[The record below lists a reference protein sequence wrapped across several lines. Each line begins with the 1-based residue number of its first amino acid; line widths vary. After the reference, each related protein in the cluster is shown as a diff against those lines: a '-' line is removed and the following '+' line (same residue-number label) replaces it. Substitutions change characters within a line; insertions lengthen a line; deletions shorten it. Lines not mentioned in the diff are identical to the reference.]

1 MTEEIKKLIIYT
13 RKMKKREPLYRDYPE
28 EFREEIRGYLES
40 NHISRLYAHQVEMF
54 EKVRAG
60 ENVVITTS
68 TASGKTLAFLLPVLQ
83 EILEDPLT
91 RAIFIYPTKALAS
104 DQYRAMQSILKFFGE
119 GRVSAGVYDG
129 DTKPAERT
137 RIRKSANII
146 LTNPEMLN
154 SAFLPNHSNYGFDA
168 IFANLRYVVIDEL
181 HSYRGA
187 FGAHLANIFR
197 RMHRICRYYHSNPH
211 FLCSSATIA
220 NPVELAEKICGSGF
234 TLIDRDGSPAPE
246 KEYCIIQPPE
256 IKGNNDKVYGRIAA
270 STVAAGLIPEL
281 VEEDYAAYRK
291 GRTQG
296 KYKDDLFQIFPL
308 LEKAKRQQN
317 KMSFADLLEEGTQ
330 VAKEQEEVLDLKWI
344 IVDEVQ
350 DSDEK
355 QLKFLEALKGTQT
368 HFFAV
373 GDPNQ
378 VIYSW
383 RGTGPNMFFLIKHRF
398 GAKELTL
405 PVNYRSDEVILE
417 AANRFLQ
424 FGGKIEGSGERGEKI
439 LVRNHYDSFI
449 EAEYLTER
457 IRELHE
463 QGFPYREIAVFYRVQ
478 KQAEILEKVFE
489 RAELPYVLPAK
500 QKEDEDPVPER
511 PHMIREYVAEG
522 KLNAV
527 SGEHTMEKAA
537 DTERQT
543 EEEDA
548 VHLMTLHASKG
559 LEFDYV
565 FIIGMNQGLIPLRC
579 KSIEQ
584 EEEERRLFFVGLTRA
599 RKNLELSYYTNP
611 TIPGTYETPSNYLR
625 MLPEELLDWEE
636 KPGSESRKANLQK
649 LRKDT
654 RELIREKK
662 QEEEEQ
668 KETRKPERKGRHP
681 KYGEGE
687 IISEDEMM
695 IELEF
700 PGYGK
705 KQFLKAFGEVEVLK
719 GL

>member
-1 MTEEIKKLIIYT
+1 MNNLEMNNIEEIKSLNPYQQEAVLDESPACLVNANVGSGKTTVLI
-13 RKMKKREPLYRDYPE
+13 
-28 EFREEIRGYLES
+28 
-40 NHISRLYAHQVEMF
+40 
-54 EKVRAG
+54 EKVRYLHEKKQIPYEKMAVLTFTNKAADEIAERLSRKEAELTEEELWG
-60 ENVVITTS
+60 FGTFHSVALRILRRFLPEKAEDGTETEEWNREFTVITPEEEMEMV
-68 TASGKTLAFLLPVLQ
+68 LAIAKEGAYKIKYQ
-83 EILEDPLT
+83 N
-91 RAIFIYPTKALAS
+91 R
-104 DQYRAMQSILKFFGE
+104 LK
-119 GRVSAGVYDG
+119 
-129 DTKPAERT
+129 K
-137 RIRKSANII
+137 
-146 LTNPEMLN
+146 
-154 SAFLPNHSNYGFDA
+154 
-168 IFANLRYVVIDEL
+168 
-181 HSYRGA
+181 
-187 FGAHLANIFR
+187 
-197 RMHRICRYYHSNPH
+197 RM
-211 FLCSSATIA
+211 
-220 NPVELAEKICGSGF
+220 
-234 TLIDRDGSPAPE
+234 
-246 KEYCIIQPPE
+246 
-256 IKGNNDKVYGRIAA
+256 
-270 STVAAGLIPEL
+270 
-281 VEEDYAAYRK
+281 EEDYAAYRK
-291 GRTQG
+291 GRAQG

-317 KMSFADLLEEGTQ
+317 KMSFADLLREGTQ
-330 VAKEQEEVLDLKWI
+330 VAKEQEEALDLQWI

-355 QLKFLEALKGTQT
+355 QLEFLEALKGTQT
-368 HFFAV
+368 RFFAV

-383 RGTGPNMFFLIKHRF
+383 RGTGPNMFFLIKYRF
-398 GAKELTL
+398 GAKELSL
-405 PVNYRSDEVILE
+405 PVNYRSSEVILE

-424 FGGKIEGSGERGEKI
+424 FGGKIEGSAGRGEKI
-439 LVRNHYDSFI
+439 LVRNHYDPFI

-457 IRELHE
+457 IRELHA
-463 QGFPYREIAVFYRVQ
+463 QGLAYREIAVFYRVQ

-489 RAELPYVLPAK
+489 RTELPYVLPAK
-500 QKEDEDPVPER
+500 RKEDEDPVPEK
-511 PHMIREYVAEG
+511 PHMIREYVTE
-522 KLNAV
+522 
-527 SGEHTMEKAA
+527 EK
-537 DTERQT
+537 E

-579 KSIEQ
+579 KSMEQ

-611 TIPGTYETPSNYLR
+611 TIPGTFETPSNYLR

-649 LRKDT
+649 LRKET

-668 KETRKPERKGRHP
+668 KDTQKPKRKGRHP

-687 IISEDEMM
+687 ILSEDEMM

-705 KQFLKAFGEVEVLK
+705 KQFLKAFGEVEVLED
-719 GL
+719 L

>member
-1 MTEEIKKLIIYT
+1 MNSLEMNNIEEIKTLNPYQQEAVLDESPACLVNANVGSGKTTVLI
-13 RKMKKREPLYRDYPE
+13 
-28 EFREEIRGYLES
+28 
-40 NHISRLYAHQVEMF
+40 
-54 EKVRAG
+54 EKVRHLHEKKQVSYEKMVVLTFTNKAADEIAERLSRKEAELTEEELWG
-60 ENVVITTS
+60 FGTFHSVALRILRRFLPEKAEDGTKLEEWNREFTVITP
-68 TASGKTLAFLLPVLQ
+68 KDEMEMVLAIAKEGGYKIKYQ
-83 EILEDPLT
+83 N
-91 RAIFIYPTKALAS
+91 R
-104 DQYRAMQSILKFFGE
+104 LK
-119 GRVSAGVYDG
+119 
-129 DTKPAERT
+129 K
-137 RIRKSANII
+137 
-146 LTNPEMLN
+146 
-154 SAFLPNHSNYGFDA
+154 
-168 IFANLRYVVIDEL
+168 
-181 HSYRGA
+181 
-187 FGAHLANIFR
+187 
-197 RMHRICRYYHSNPH
+197 RM
-211 FLCSSATIA
+211 
-220 NPVELAEKICGSGF
+220 
-234 TLIDRDGSPAPE
+234 
-246 KEYCIIQPPE
+246 
-256 IKGNNDKVYGRIAA
+256 
-270 STVAAGLIPEL
+270 
-281 VEEDYAAYRK
+281 EEDYAAYRK

-344 IVDEVQ
+344 
-350 DSDEK
+350 
-355 QLKFLEALKGTQT
+355 
-368 HFFAV
+368 
-373 GDPNQ
+373 
-378 VIYSW
+378 
-383 RGTGPNMFFLIKHRF
+383 MHRF

-439 LVRNHYDSFI
+439 LVRNHYDPFI

-463 QGFPYREIAVFYRVQ
+463 QGLPYREIAVFYRVQ

-522 KLNAV
+522 KLNSV

-625 MLPEELLDWEE
+625 MLPEELLEWEE

-649 LRKDT
+649 LRKET

-668 KETRKPERKGRHP
+668 KETRKPKRKGRHP

-719 GL
+719 DL

>member
-1 MTEEIKKLIIYT
+1 MMRNLEMNNIEETRTLNPYQKEAVLDENPACLVNANVGSGKTTVLI
-13 RKMKKREPLYRDYPE
+13 
-28 EFREEIRGYLES
+28 
-40 NHISRLYAHQVEMF
+40 
-54 EKVRAG
+54 EKVRYLHEKKQIPYEKMAVLTFTNKAADEIAERLSRKEAELTEEELWG
-60 ENVVITTS
+60 FGTFHSVALRILRRFLPEKTEEGAEAEEWNREFTVITPEDEMEMV
-68 TASGKTLAFLLPVLQ
+68 LAIAKEGGYKIKYQ
-83 EILEDPLT
+83 N
-91 RAIFIYPTKALAS
+91 R
-104 DQYRAMQSILKFFGE
+104 LK
-119 GRVSAGVYDG
+119 
-129 DTKPAERT
+129 K
-137 RIRKSANII
+137 
-146 LTNPEMLN
+146 
-154 SAFLPNHSNYGFDA
+154 
-168 IFANLRYVVIDEL
+168 
-181 HSYRGA
+181 
-187 FGAHLANIFR
+187 
-197 RMHRICRYYHSNPH
+197 RM
-211 FLCSSATIA
+211 
-220 NPVELAEKICGSGF
+220 
-234 TLIDRDGSPAPE
+234 
-246 KEYCIIQPPE
+246 
-256 IKGNNDKVYGRIAA
+256 
-270 STVAAGLIPEL
+270 
-281 VEEDYAAYRK
+281 EEDYAAYRK

-317 KMSFADLLEEGTQ
+317 KMSFADLLDEGTH

-368 HFFAV
+368 RFFAV

-383 RGTGPNMFFLIKHRF
+383 RGTGPNMFFLIKHKF
-398 GAKELTL
+398 GAKELSL
-405 PVNYRSDEVILE
+405 PVNYRSSEVILE

-424 FGGKIEGSGERGEKI
+424 FGGKIEGSAGRGEKI

-457 IRELHE
+457 IRELHA
-463 QGFPYREIAVFYRVQ
+463 QGFAYREIAVFYRVQ

-489 RAELPYVLPAK
+489 RAGLPFVLPAK
-500 QKEDEDPVPER
+500 RKEDEDPVPEK
-511 PHMIREYVAEG
+511 PHMIREHFAQERIEQSASEQAE
-522 KLNAV
+522 
-527 SGEHTMEKAA
+527 EHEQLPEEK
-537 DTERQT
+537 TV
-543 EEEDA
+543 EEDA

-579 KSIEQ
+579 KSMEQ

-599 RKNLELSYYTNP
+599 RRNLELSYYTNP
-611 TIPGTYETPSNYLR
+611 TIPGTFETPSNYLR

-649 LRKDT
+649 LRKET

-668 KETRKPERKGRHP
+668 KEAQKPKKKGRHP

-719 GL
+719 DL

>member
-1 MTEEIKKLIIYT
+1 MNSLE
-13 RKMKKREPLYRDYPE
+13 RKRLNSYQKEAVLD
-28 EFREEIRGYLES
+28 ES
-40 NHISRLYAHQVEMF
+40 PACLVNANVGSGKTTVLT
-54 EKVRAG
+54 EKVRYLHEERLVPYEKMMVLTFTNKAADEIAERLG
-60 ENVVITTS
+60 IEKSMWGFGTFHSVARQLLCKYLPEKCTVEGTDRAVNQNETTDWNREFEVIEPEEELQMLLDLADTNGYKIKYKNRLQARLENDYE
-68 TASGKTLAFLLPVLQ
+68 AYLQGKT
-83 EILEDPLT
+83 
-91 RAIFIYPTKALAS
+91 K
-104 DQYRAMQSILKFFGE
+104 
-119 GRVSAGVYDG
+119 
-129 DTKPAERT
+129 
-137 RIRKSANII
+137 
-146 LTNPEMLN
+146 
-154 SAFLPNHSNYGFDA
+154 
-168 IFANLRYVVIDEL
+168 
-181 HSYRGA
+181 
-187 FGAHLANIFR
+187 
-197 RMHRICRYYHSNPH
+197 
-211 FLCSSATIA
+211 
-220 NPVELAEKICGSGF
+220 
-234 TLIDRDGSPAPE
+234 
-246 KEYCIIQPPE
+246 
-256 IKGNNDKVYGRIAA
+256 
-270 STVAAGLIPEL
+270 
-281 VEEDYAAYRK
+281 
-291 GRTQG
+291 G
-296 KYKDDLFQIFPL
+296 KYKDDLFWVFPL
-308 LEKAKRQQN
+308 LDRKKRQEN
-317 KMSFADLLEEGTQ
+317 KMSFADLIREGTKC
-330 VAKEQEEVLDLKWI
+330 AEEHRKELGLQWI

-350 DSDEK
+350 DSDQK
-355 QLKFLEALKGTQT
+355 QLDFIEALKDAQT
-368 HFFAV
+368 RFFAV

-439 LVRNHYDSFI
+439 LVRNHYDPFI

-463 QGFPYREIAVFYRVQ
+463 KGLPYREIAVFYRVQ

>member
-1 MTEEIKKLIIYT
+1 MNSLE
-13 RKMKKREPLYRDYPE
+13 RKRLNSYQKEAVLD
-28 EFREEIRGYLES
+28 ES
-40 NHISRLYAHQVEMF
+40 PACLVNANVGSGKTTVLT
-54 EKVRAG
+54 EKVRYLHEERLVPYEKMMVLTFTNKAADEIADRLG
-60 ENVVITTS
+60 IEKSMWGFGTFHSV
-68 TASGKTLAFLLPVLQ
+68 ARQLLCKYL
-83 EILEDPLT
+83 
-91 RAIFIYPTKALAS
+91 
-104 DQYRAMQSILKFFGE
+104 
-119 GRVSAGVYDG
+119 
-129 DTKPAERT
+129 
-137 RIRKSANII
+137 
-146 LTNPEMLN
+146 
-154 SAFLPNHSNYGFDA
+154 
-168 IFANLRYVVIDEL
+168 
-181 HSYRGA
+181 
-187 FGAHLANIFR
+187 
-197 RMHRICRYYHSNPH
+197 
-211 FLCSSATIA
+211 
-220 NPVELAEKICGSGF
+220 
-234 TLIDRDGSPAPE
+234 PE
-246 KEYCIIQPPE
+246 KCTVEGTDRVVNQNETTDWNREFEVIEPE
-256 IKGNNDKVYGRIAA
+256 EELQMLLDLADTNGYKIKYKNRLQARLENDY
-270 STVAAGLIPEL
+270 E
-281 VEEDYAAYRK
+281 AYLQGK
-291 GRTQG
+291 PKG
-296 KYKDDLFQIFPL
+296 KYKDDLFRVFPL
-308 LEKAKRQQN
+308 LDRKKRQEN
-317 KMSFADLLEEGTQ
+317 KMSFADLIREGTKC
-330 VAKEQEEVLDLKWI
+330 AEEHRKELGLQWI

-350 DSDEK
+350 DSDQK
-355 QLKFLEALKGTQT
+355 QLDFIEALKDAQT
-368 HFFAV
+368 RFFAV

-439 LVRNHYDSFI
+439 LVRNHYDPFI

-463 QGFPYREIAVFYRVQ
+463 QGLHYREIAVFYRVQ

-522 KLNAV
+522 KLNSV

-625 MLPEELLDWEE
+625 MLPEELLEWEE

-649 LRKDT
+649 LRKET

-668 KETRKPERKGRHP
+668 KETRKPKRKGRHP

-719 GL
+719 DL

>member
-1 MTEEIKKLIIYT
+1 MMRNLEMNNIEETRTLNPYQKEAVLDENPACLVNANVGSGKTTVLI
-13 RKMKKREPLYRDYPE
+13 
-28 EFREEIRGYLES
+28 
-40 NHISRLYAHQVEMF
+40 
-54 EKVRAG
+54 EKVRYLHEKKQIPYEKMAVLTFTNKAADEIAERLSRKEAELTEEELWGFGTFHSVALRILRRFLPEKTEEGAEAG
-60 ENVVITTS
+60 EWNREFTVITPEDEMEMV
-68 TASGKTLAFLLPVLQ
+68 LAIAKEGGYKIKYQ
-83 EILEDPLT
+83 N
-91 RAIFIYPTKALAS
+91 R
-104 DQYRAMQSILKFFGE
+104 LK
-119 GRVSAGVYDG
+119 
-129 DTKPAERT
+129 K
-137 RIRKSANII
+137 
-146 LTNPEMLN
+146 
-154 SAFLPNHSNYGFDA
+154 
-168 IFANLRYVVIDEL
+168 
-181 HSYRGA
+181 
-187 FGAHLANIFR
+187 
-197 RMHRICRYYHSNPH
+197 RM
-211 FLCSSATIA
+211 
-220 NPVELAEKICGSGF
+220 
-234 TLIDRDGSPAPE
+234 
-246 KEYCIIQPPE
+246 
-256 IKGNNDKVYGRIAA
+256 
-270 STVAAGLIPEL
+270 
-281 VEEDYAAYRK
+281 EEDYAAYRK
-291 GRTQG
+291 GRTQE

-317 KMSFADLLEEGTQ
+317 KMSFADLLDEGTH
-330 VAKEQEEVLDLKWI
+330 VTKEQEEVLDLKWI

-355 QLKFLEALKGTQT
+355 QLEFLEALKGTQT
-368 HFFAV
+368 RFFAV

-439 LVRNHYDSFI
+439 LVRNHYDPFI

-463 QGFPYREIAVFYRVQ
+463 QGLPYREIAVFYRVQ

-489 RAELPYVLPAK
+489 RAGLPFMLPAK
-500 QKEDEDPVPER
+500 RKEDEDPVPEK
-511 PHMIREYVAEG
+511 PHMIREHFAQERIEQSASEQAE
-522 KLNAV
+522 
-527 SGEHTMEKAA
+527 EHEQLPEEK
-537 DTERQT
+537 TV
-543 EEEDA
+543 EEDA

>member
-1 MTEEIKKLIIYT
+1 
-13 RKMKKREPLYRDYPE
+13 
-28 EFREEIRGYLES
+28 
-40 NHISRLYAHQVEMF
+40 
-54 EKVRAG
+54 
-60 ENVVITTS
+60 
-68 TASGKTLAFLLPVLQ
+68 
-83 EILEDPLT
+83 
-91 RAIFIYPTKALAS
+91 
-104 DQYRAMQSILKFFGE
+104 
-119 GRVSAGVYDG
+119 
-129 DTKPAERT
+129 
-137 RIRKSANII
+137 
-146 LTNPEMLN
+146 
-154 SAFLPNHSNYGFDA
+154 
-168 IFANLRYVVIDEL
+168 
-181 HSYRGA
+181 
-187 FGAHLANIFR
+187 
-197 RMHRICRYYHSNPH
+197 
-211 FLCSSATIA
+211 
-220 NPVELAEKICGSGF
+220 
-234 TLIDRDGSPAPE
+234 
-246 KEYCIIQPPE
+246 
-256 IKGNNDKVYGRIAA
+256 
-270 STVAAGLIPEL
+270 
-281 VEEDYAAYRK
+281 
-291 GRTQG
+291 
-296 KYKDDLFQIFPL
+296 
-308 LEKAKRQQN
+308 
-317 KMSFADLLEEGTQ
+317 
-330 VAKEQEEVLDLKWI
+330 
-344 IVDEVQ
+344 
-350 DSDEK
+350 
-355 QLKFLEALKGTQT
+355 
-368 HFFAV
+368 
-373 GDPNQ
+373 
-378 VIYSW
+378 
-383 RGTGPNMFFLIKHRF
+383 
-398 GAKELTL
+398 
-405 PVNYRSDEVILE
+405 
-417 AANRFLQ
+417 
-424 FGGKIEGSGERGEKI
+424 
-439 LVRNHYDSFI
+439 
-449 EAEYLTER
+449 
-457 IRELHE
+457 
-463 QGFPYREIAVFYRVQ
+463 
-478 KQAEILEKVFE
+478 
-489 RAELPYVLPAK
+489 
-500 QKEDEDPVPER
+500 
-511 PHMIREYVAEG
+511 MIREYVAEG

-681 KYGEGE
+681 KYGEGK

>member
-1 MTEEIKKLIIYT
+1 MMRNLEMNNIEETRTLNPYQKEAVLDENPACLVNANVGSGKTTVLI
-13 RKMKKREPLYRDYPE
+13 
-28 EFREEIRGYLES
+28 
-40 NHISRLYAHQVEMF
+40 
-54 EKVRAG
+54 EKVRYLHEKKQIPYEKMAVLTFTNKAADEIAERLSRKEAELTEEELWG
-60 ENVVITTS
+60 FGTFHSVALRILRRFLPEKTEEGAEAEEWNREFTVITPEDEMEMV
-68 TASGKTLAFLLPVLQ
+68 LAIAKEGGYKIKYQ
-83 EILEDPLT
+83 N
-91 RAIFIYPTKALAS
+91 R
-104 DQYRAMQSILKFFGE
+104 LK
-119 GRVSAGVYDG
+119 
-129 DTKPAERT
+129 K
-137 RIRKSANII
+137 
-146 LTNPEMLN
+146 
-154 SAFLPNHSNYGFDA
+154 
-168 IFANLRYVVIDEL
+168 
-181 HSYRGA
+181 
-187 FGAHLANIFR
+187 
-197 RMHRICRYYHSNPH
+197 RM
-211 FLCSSATIA
+211 
-220 NPVELAEKICGSGF
+220 
-234 TLIDRDGSPAPE
+234 
-246 KEYCIIQPPE
+246 
-256 IKGNNDKVYGRIAA
+256 
-270 STVAAGLIPEL
+270 
-281 VEEDYAAYRK
+281 EEDYAAYRK

-317 KMSFADLLEEGTQ
+317 KMSFADLLDEGTH

-368 HFFAV
+368 RFFAV

-383 RGTGPNMFFLIKHRF
+383 RGTGPNMFFLIKHKF
-398 GAKELTL
+398 GAKELSL
-405 PVNYRSDEVILE
+405 PVNYRSSEVILE

-424 FGGKIEGSGERGEKI
+424 FGGKIEGSAGRGEKI

-457 IRELHE
+457 IRELHA
-463 QGFPYREIAVFYRVQ
+463 QGFAYREIAVFYRVQ

-489 RAELPYVLPAK
+489 RAGLPFVLPAK
-500 QKEDEDPVPER
+500 RKEDEDPVPEK
-511 PHMIREYVAEG
+511 PHMIREHFAQERIEQSASEQAE
-522 KLNAV
+522 
-527 SGEHTMEKAA
+527 EHEQLPEEK
-537 DTERQT
+537 TV
-543 EEEDA
+543 EEDA

-611 TIPGTYETPSNYLR
+611 TIPGTFETPSNYLR

-649 LRKDT
+649 LRKET

-668 KETRKPERKGRHP
+668 KEAQKPKKKGRHP

-719 GL
+719 DL

>member
-1 MTEEIKKLIIYT
+1 MMRNLEMNNIEETRTLNPYQKEAVLDENPACLVNANVGSGKTTVLI
-13 RKMKKREPLYRDYPE
+13 
-28 EFREEIRGYLES
+28 
-40 NHISRLYAHQVEMF
+40 
-54 EKVRAG
+54 EKVRYLHEKKQIPYEKMAVLTFTNKAADEIAERLSRKEAELTEEELWGFGTFHSVALRILRRFLPEKTEEGAEAG
-60 ENVVITTS
+60 EWNREFTVITPEDEMEMV
-68 TASGKTLAFLLPVLQ
+68 LAIAKEGGYKIKYQ
-83 EILEDPLT
+83 N
-91 RAIFIYPTKALAS
+91 R
-104 DQYRAMQSILKFFGE
+104 LK
-119 GRVSAGVYDG
+119 
-129 DTKPAERT
+129 K
-137 RIRKSANII
+137 
-146 LTNPEMLN
+146 
-154 SAFLPNHSNYGFDA
+154 
-168 IFANLRYVVIDEL
+168 
-181 HSYRGA
+181 
-187 FGAHLANIFR
+187 
-197 RMHRICRYYHSNPH
+197 RM
-211 FLCSSATIA
+211 
-220 NPVELAEKICGSGF
+220 
-234 TLIDRDGSPAPE
+234 
-246 KEYCIIQPPE
+246 
-256 IKGNNDKVYGRIAA
+256 
-270 STVAAGLIPEL
+270 
-281 VEEDYAAYRK
+281 EEDYAAYRK

-317 KMSFADLLEEGTQ
+317 KMSFADLLDEGTH

-368 HFFAV
+368 RFFAV

-383 RGTGPNMFFLIKHRF
+383 RGTGPNMFFLIKHKF
-398 GAKELTL
+398 GAKELSL
-405 PVNYRSDEVILE
+405 PVNYRSSEVILE

-424 FGGKIEGSGERGEKI
+424 FGGKIEGSAGRGEKI

-457 IRELHE
+457 IRELHA
-463 QGFPYREIAVFYRVQ
+463 QGFAYREIAVFYRVQ

-489 RAELPYVLPAK
+489 RAGLPFVLPAK
-500 QKEDEDPVPER
+500 RKEDEDPVPEK
-511 PHMIREYVAEG
+511 PHMIREHFAQERIEQSASEQAE
-522 KLNAV
+522 
-527 SGEHTMEKAA
+527 EHEQLPEEK
-537 DTERQT
+537 TV
-543 EEEDA
+543 EEDA

-611 TIPGTYETPSNYLR
+611 TIPGTFETPSNYLR

-649 LRKDT
+649 LRKET

-668 KETRKPERKGRHP
+668 KEAQKPKKKGRHP

-719 GL
+719 DL

>member
-1 MTEEIKKLIIYT
+1 MNNIEETRTLNPYQKEAVLDENPACLVNANVGSGKTTVLI
-13 RKMKKREPLYRDYPE
+13 
-28 EFREEIRGYLES
+28 
-40 NHISRLYAHQVEMF
+40 
-54 EKVRAG
+54 EKVRYLHEKKQIPYEKMAVLTFTNKAADEIAERLSRKEAELTEEELWGFGTFHSVALRILRRFLPEKTEEGAEAG
-60 ENVVITTS
+60 EWNREFTVITPEDEMEMV
-68 TASGKTLAFLLPVLQ
+68 LAIAKEGGYKIKYQ
-83 EILEDPLT
+83 N
-91 RAIFIYPTKALAS
+91 R
-104 DQYRAMQSILKFFGE
+104 LK
-119 GRVSAGVYDG
+119 
-129 DTKPAERT
+129 K
-137 RIRKSANII
+137 
-146 LTNPEMLN
+146 
-154 SAFLPNHSNYGFDA
+154 
-168 IFANLRYVVIDEL
+168 
-181 HSYRGA
+181 
-187 FGAHLANIFR
+187 
-197 RMHRICRYYHSNPH
+197 RM
-211 FLCSSATIA
+211 
-220 NPVELAEKICGSGF
+220 
-234 TLIDRDGSPAPE
+234 
-246 KEYCIIQPPE
+246 
-256 IKGNNDKVYGRIAA
+256 
-270 STVAAGLIPEL
+270 
-281 VEEDYAAYRK
+281 EEDYAAYRK

-317 KMSFADLLEEGTQ
+317 KMSFADLLDEGTH

-368 HFFAV
+368 RFFAV

-383 RGTGPNMFFLIKHRF
+383 RGTGPNMFFLIKHKF
-398 GAKELTL
+398 GAKELSL
-405 PVNYRSDEVILE
+405 PVNYRSSEVILE

-424 FGGKIEGSGERGEKI
+424 FGGKIEGSAGRGEKI

-457 IRELHE
+457 IRELHA
-463 QGFPYREIAVFYRVQ
+463 QGFAYREIAVFYRVQ

-489 RAELPYVLPAK
+489 RAGLPFVLPAK
-500 QKEDEDPVPER
+500 RKEDEDPVPEK
-511 PHMIREYVAEG
+511 PHMIREHFAQERIEQSASEQAE
-522 KLNAV
+522 
-527 SGEHTMEKAA
+527 EHEQLPEEK
-537 DTERQT
+537 TV
-543 EEEDA
+543 EEDA

-611 TIPGTYETPSNYLR
+611 TIPGTFETPSNYLR

-649 LRKDT
+649 LRKET

-662 QEEEEQ
+662 ESTEGEEEE
-668 KETRKPERKGRHP
+668 RPERKGRHP
-681 KYGEGE
+681 KYGEGV
-687 IISEDEMM
+687 ILSEDEMM

-705 KQFLKAFGEVEVLK
+705 KQFLKAFGEVEIWEDL
-719 GL
+719 

>member
-1 MTEEIKKLIIYT
+1 MNSLE
-13 RKMKKREPLYRDYPE
+13 RKRLNSYQKEAVLD
-28 EFREEIRGYLES
+28 ES
-40 NHISRLYAHQVEMF
+40 PACLVNANVGSGKTTVLT
-54 EKVRAG
+54 EKVRYLH
-60 ENVVITTS
+60 EERLVPYE
-68 TASGKTLAFLLPVLQ
+68 KMMVLTFTNKAAD
-83 EILEDPLT
+83 EI
-91 RAIFIYPTKALAS
+91 
-104 DQYRAMQSILKFFGE
+104 
-119 GRVSAGVYDG
+119 
-129 DTKPAERT
+129 AERLG
-137 RIRKSANII
+137 IEKSMWGFG
-146 LTNPEMLN
+146 T
-154 SAFLPNHSNYGFDA
+154 FHSVA
-168 IFANLRYVVIDEL
+168 RQL
-181 HSYRGA
+181 
-187 FGAHLANIFR
+187 
-197 RMHRICRYYHSNPH
+197 
-211 FLCSSATIA
+211 LCKY
-220 NPVELAEKICGSGF
+220 L
-234 TLIDRDGSPAPE
+234 PE
-246 KEYCIIQPPE
+246 KCTVEGTDRAVNQNETTDWNREFEVIEPE
-256 IKGNNDKVYGRIAA
+256 EELQMLLDLADANGYKIKYKNRLQARLENDY
-270 STVAAGLIPEL
+270 E
-281 VEEDYAAYRK
+281 AYLQGK
-291 GRTQG
+291 PKG
-296 KYKDDLFQIFPL
+296 KYKDDLFRVFPL
-308 LEKAKRQQN
+308 LDRKKRQEN
-317 KMSFADLLEEGTQ
+317 KMSFADLIREGTKC
-330 VAKEQEEVLDLKWI
+330 AEEHRKELGLQWI

-350 DSDEK
+350 DSDQK
-355 QLKFLEALKGTQT
+355 QLDFIEALKDAQT
-368 HFFAV
+368 RFFAV